1 REDSPGEPRLVAYLV
16 GADVPAAAQ
25 LREAL
30 AKELPEY
37 MLPAAFAILE
47 RLPLTPNGQL
57 DRRALPAPEGDAYA
71 LQAYEEPQGEIEN
84 VLAAVWMEL
93 LKLPRIGRHDHFF
106 EIGGHSLM
114 ATQLVS
120 RIRREWE
127 LDIPLAEVFS
137 NPTLAALSG
146 VIVDYEL
153 SA

>member
-1 REDSPGEPRLVAYLV
+1 
-16 GADVPAAAQ
+16 
-25 LREAL
+25 
-30 AKELPEY
+30 
-37 MLPAAFAILE
+37 
-47 RLPLTPNGQL
+47 
-57 DRRALPAPEGDAYA
+57 
-71 LQAYEEPQGEIEN
+71 
-84 VLAAVWMEL
+84 
-93 LKLPRIGRHDHFF
+93 GRHDHFF

-153 SA
+153 SAFDPQDIASLLSEQELVKGSA